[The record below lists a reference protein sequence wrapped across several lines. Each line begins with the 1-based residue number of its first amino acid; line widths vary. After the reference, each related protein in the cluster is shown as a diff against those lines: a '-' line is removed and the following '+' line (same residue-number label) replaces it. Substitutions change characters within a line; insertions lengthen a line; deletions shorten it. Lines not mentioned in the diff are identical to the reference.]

1 MPSGS
6 LIGVG
11 CGLVSALLIASAG
24 TGSVLAIP
32 LFFLVALPGFIA
44 GLGWGSGAAIIC
56 ALTGA
61 LVVGVA
67 LSPAMGLFHFA
78 AVGLP
83 VAVLC
88 YLALL
93 ARPASPT
100 PAPQAAQTAPATGG
114 GKPALEW
121 YPAGNLV
128 VAAAFYAGLLT
139 SIAVLMIGAD
149 YNSYATTI
157 RGFLESQITKNPL
170 LSKLVEAHNPEELSR
185 LLDYLVRAFPPASAL
200 NWLMTILANLLIA
213 GKIVEMSGRAIRPW
227 PPLTTLAYPSSFSL
241 AFLLALG
248 ATLVQGMI
256 GVLGSAFLAAFFF
269 AFLVLGLT
277 VVHVI
282 VRGTPGAT
290 FLLALVYIGIF
301 LFGWVALIVAAI
313 GVGEPFTKLRERF
326 GSRRPPNQPGS
337 SPV

>member
-1 MPSGS
+1 MPKGS

-24 TGSVLAIP
+24 TGSILAIP
-32 LFFLVALPGFIA
+32 LFFLAALPGFIA
-44 GLGWGSGAAIIC
+44 GLGWGSTAAFIC

-61 LVVGVA
+61 IVVGVA
-67 LSPAMGLFHFA
+67 LNPALGLIHFVA
-78 AVGLP
+78 IGLP

-93 ARPASPT
+93 ARPAG
-100 PAPQAAQTAPATGG
+100 PAPAQAGAEAAAGGSAPG
-114 GKPALEW
+114 LEW
-121 YPAGNLV
+121 YPPGNLV
-128 VAAAFYAGLLT
+128 ATAAIYAGLVT
-139 SIAVLMIGAD
+139 SVGVLMIGTD
-149 YNSYATTI
+149 YNSYATSI
-157 RGFLESQITKNPL
+157 RGFLDTQITDNPL
-170 LSKLVEAHNPEELSR
+170 LSKQVEALKPEELSLILDR
-185 LLDYLVRAFPPASAL
+185 LVLVFPPASAL
-200 NWLMTILANLLIA
+200 NWLMMVLANFLIA

-227 PPLTTLAYPSSFSL
+227 PPMTTLTYPSSFSI

-248 ATLVQGMI
+248 ATLVQGMV
-256 GVLGSAFLAAFFF
+256 GLLGSAFLAAFFF

-282 VRGTPGAT
+282 ARGAPGST
-290 FLLALVYIGIF
+290 FLLVLVYIGIF
-301 LFGWVALIVAAI
+301 VFGWVALIIAAI
-313 GVGEPFTKLRERF
+313 GVGEPVAKLRERF